1 MSEPMLAIRSLTK
14 RFGGLAA
21 NADVSLEVAP
31 GETRAI
37 IGPNGAGKTTLLS
50 QLAGELQPDEGSV
63 LLAGTDITRFSPRER
78 SLAGIAR
85 SFQITSIM
93 PSLSVMENV
102 VLGALSTE
110 RRFLVNPWRP
120 AEANAA
126 GMDLARAALDQV
138 GLSARAGFRASEI
151 SHGERRQLELAIAL
165 ATKPRLLLLDE
176 PTAGMG
182 REESRRV
189 IRLIETLKATLTI
202 VLVEHD
208 MDVVFSVSDR
218 ITVMAGGTP
227 IATGTPDEIRTDP
240 KVREAYLGT
249 KGAKA

>member
-1 MSEPMLAIRSLTK
+1 MPEPMLAIRKLTK

-21 NADVSLEVAP
+21 NADVTLDIAP

-50 QLAGELQPDEGSV
+50 QLAGELRPDEGTILFSG
-63 LLAGTDITRFSPRER
+63 ADITRLSPRER

-93 PSLSVMENV
+93 PSLSVLENV
-102 VLGALSTE
+102 VLGALSTQG
-110 RRFLVNPWRP
+110 RFLVNSWRP
-120 AEANAA
+120 ASRNAA
-126 GMDLARAALDQV
+126 AQGLARAALDQV
-138 GLSARAGFRASEI
+138 GLLARAEFRASDI

-165 ATKPRLLLLDE
+165 ATRPRLLLLDE

-189 IRLIETLKATLTI
+189 IRLIEALKARLTI

-208 MDVVFSVSDR
+208 MDVVFSVSDK

-227 IATGTPDEIRTDP
+227 IATGTPDEIRGDAR
-240 KVREAYLGT
+240 VREAYLGT
-249 KGAKA
+249 KGATT

>member
-1 MSEPMLAIRSLTK
+1 MPEPMLAIRKLTK

-21 NADVSLEVAP
+21 NADVTLDIAP

-50 QLAGELQPDEGSV
+50 QLAGELRPDEGTILFSG
-63 LLAGTDITRFSPRER
+63 ADITRLTPRER

-93 PSLSVMENV
+93 PSLSVLENV
-102 VLGALSTE
+102 VLGALSTQG
-110 RRFLVNPWRP
+110 RFLVNPWRP
-120 AEANAA
+120 ASRNAA
-126 GMDLARAALDQV
+126 AQGLARSALDQV
-138 GLSARAGFRASEI
+138 GLSARAEFRASDI

-165 ATKPRLLLLDE
+165 ATRPRLLLLDE

-189 IRLIETLKATLTI
+189 IRLIEGLKSTLTI

-208 MDVVFSVSDR
+208 MDVVFSVSDK

-227 IATGTPDEIRTDP
+227 IATGTPDEIRGDP

-249 KGAKA
+249 KGATT